1 MKNIKIKFDKKKL
14 SSNIK
19 QISLNWSLSF
29 LKKKIKNNQKF
40 KIEHIIYKNN
50 NGEGGISLMII
61 CFVQKYQKNMFL
73 TNTQSSIILNL

>member
-29 LKKKIKNNQKF
+29 LKKKIKYEIGPRRLGDTMFIVANSDRLK
-40 KIEHIIYKNN
+40 KYSP
-50 NGEGGISLMII
+50 GIQSLMI
-61 CFVQKYQKNMFL
+61 
-73 TNTQSSIILNL
+73 

>member
-29 LKKKIKNNQKF
+29 LKKKIKNNINLKLEKKIIKNLKLNIKF
-40 KIEHIIYKNN
+40 IKITMENW
-50 NGEGGISLMII
+50 L
-61 CFVQKYQKNMFL
+61 
-73 TNTQSSIILNL
+73 